1 MTDARPLYVHHR
13 QDRQPDRL
21 ADRRPDRLSDRL
33 ADRGM
38 AREPLRPTGR
48 ATTLAEVA
56 AEAGVSLATASK
68 ALNGQPRV
76 SEETRRRVVDA
87 ARMLGY
93 ATAAEPSPVRKEE
106 RSHLIGMLLDA
117 TPERAHAAAML
128 GAEAEL
134 SAAGNLLIV
143 RNARGDTQLERDAL
157 ALFADRHVDGVLVVG
172 GDGQTRRS
180 LRREAG
186 ATPVVY
192 AMSASRSAHD
202 CSVVRD
208 EAAIGEVAARH
219 LISCGRRRIA
229 IIGGDEA
236 SPVMRRRLDGTLAA
250 LGDAGLEPAGEIR
263 RNVGSEAWGRA
274 ATRLLLDQGVDA
286 DAILCQ
292 DDRIARGCLSVLR
305 QTGRSVPQ
313 SVAVIGLGDAPEPFA
328 RESTPPLTTVADP
341 SERIGRL
348 AARRLLDAIDGR
360 PHAGVETV
368 ACRLAQR
375 ESTLPLD

>member
-1 MTDARPLYVHHR
+1 MTYDRPLYVNR
-13 QDRQPDRL
+13 QQDRQQ
-21 ADRRPDRLSDRL
+21 DRRTDHQSDRR
-33 ADRGM
+33 ASRDAG
-38 AREPLRPTGR
+38 REPFRQAGR
-48 ATTLAEVA
+48 GTTLAEVA

-76 SEETRRRVVDA
+76 SEETRRRVLNA

-93 ATAAEPSPVRKEE
+93 AASSAAPAPVRVEE
-106 RSHLIGMLLDA
+106 RSHLIGLLLDA
-117 TPERAHAAAML
+117 TPERPHAAAVL

-134 SAAGNLLIV
+134 SAAGNAVIV
-143 RNARGDTQLERDAL
+143 RNARGDAQLERDAL
-157 ALFADRHVDGVLVVG
+157 DLFADHHVDGVLVVG
-172 GDGQTRRS
+172 GDGETRRS
-180 LRREAG
+180 LRGDADM
-186 ATPVVY
+186 TPVVY
-192 AMSASRSAHD
+192 AMSASRYAND

-208 EAAIGEVAARH
+208 EAAVGETAARH

-236 SPVMRRRLDGTLAA
+236 SPVMRRRLNGTLDA
-250 LGDAGLEPAGEIR
+250 LRDAGLEPAGEIR

-274 ATRLLLDQGVDA
+274 ATRLLIDQGVDF

-305 QTGRSVPQ
+305 QAGWSVPQ
-313 SVAVIGLGDAPEPFA
+313 SVAVIGLGDTPEPFA
-328 RESTPPLTTVADP
+328 RESTPPLTTVTDP

-360 PHAGVETV
+360 AHAGVETV

>member
-1 MTDARPLYVHHR
+1 MTDARPLYVA
-13 QDRQPDRL
+13 RQPDRQVG
-21 ADRRPDRLSDRL
+21 RRGERQTD
-33 ADRGM
+33 
-38 AREPLRPTGR
+38 REPFHPSGR
-48 ATTLAEVA
+48 GTTLAEVA

-76 SEETRRRVVDA
+76 SEDTRRRVLNA
-87 ARMLGY
+87 ACLLGY
-93 ATAAEPSPVRKEE
+93 ATSSAAPAPVRVEE
-106 RSHLIGMLLDA
+106 RSHLIGLLLDA
-117 TPERAHAAAML
+117 TPERPHATTVL

-134 SAAGNLLIV
+134 SAAGNAVVV
-143 RNARGDTQLERDAL
+143 RNARGDAQLERDAL
-157 ALFADRHVDGVLVVG
+157 DLFADLHVDGILAVG
-172 GDGQTRRS
+172 GDGETRRS
-180 LRREAG
+180 LRGDA
-186 ATPVVY
+186 AVTPIVY
-192 AMSASRSAHD
+192 AMSASRYAND

-208 EAAIGEVAARH
+208 DVAVGETAARH
-219 LISCGRRRIA
+219 LISCGRRRVA

-236 SPVMRRRLDGTLAA
+236 SPVMRRRLEGTLNA
-250 LGDAGLEPAGEIR
+250 LRDAGLGPAGEIR

-274 ATRLLLDQGVDA
+274 ATRLLIDQGTDFDA
-286 DAILCQ
+286 VLCQ

-305 QTGRSVPQ
+305 QTGWSVPQ
-313 SVAVIGLGDAPEPFA
+313 SVAVIGLGDTPEPFA
-328 RESTPPLTTVADP
+328 RETTPPLTTVTDP